1 MRTQHTESL
10 PLGWRIVR
18 LGDVAE
24 HCLGKMLDAKKNKGT
39 PFPYLRNPNVRWF
52 KIDLSDLQEMP
63 FEEHE
68 LDRYGLLDGDV
79 VVCEGG
85 EAGRAAI
92 WSSII
97 PNVKFQKAIHR
108 VRVGP
113 ELLNRYLVY
122 KLMADHQSGRLMDYF
137 TGATIKHLT
146 GQDLDRY
153 EFPLPPLP
161 EQRRIA
167 DVLDRAEALRAKRR
181 AALAELDG
189 LAQSIFIEMFGPP
202 TKIMSNW
209 PTQSLGRFL
218 KFLTSGSR
226 GWAEYYSEMGDLFL
240 RIQNVKRD
248 ELSLTE
254 VAYVKPPDTAE
265 ANRTKVNSGDVLLS
279 ITADIGRTAVVPD
292 TIEKAFISQHLAL
305 LRTGG
310 ISPRF
315 LSAYLSSES
324 GQEQIF
330 KRNKQGV
337 KAGLNFDDIRS
348 FIVPLPPD
356 TLQQEFVRRVAVV
369 EKLKAVQRASLAEL
383 DALFAS
389 LQDRAFR
396 GAL

>member
-18 LGDVAE
+18 LGEVAE

-52 KIDLSDLQEMP
+52 KIDLSDLKEMP

-79 VVCEGG
+79 VICEGG

-113 ELLNRYLVY
+113 GLLNRYLVY

-161 EQRRIA
+161 EQHRIA

-202 TKIMSNW
+202 TRIMSNW

>member
-1 MRTQHTESL
+1 MNWQDTTIGSICDEHGGDVQTGPFGSQLHASDYAEHGIPIVMPQDMQNGSIVCERIARLAPQFLNRHQRHMLEVNDIVFSRRGDVTRFAVVTETES
-10 PLGWRIVR
+10 GWICGTGSIRIR
-18 LGDVAE
+18 LK
-24 HCLGKMLDAKKNKGT
+24 CPTLDARYMSA
-39 PFPYLRNPNVRWF
+39 YLRQPQIGSWLINHAQGVTMPNLNTGILRALPVR
-52 KIDLSDLQEMP
+52 
-63 FEEHE
+63 
-68 LDRYGLLDGDV
+68 
-79 VVCEGG
+79 
-85 EAGRAAI
+85 
-92 WSSII
+92 
-97 PNVKFQKAIHR
+97 
-108 VRVGP
+108 
-113 ELLNRYLVY
+113 
-122 KLMADHQSGRLMDYF
+122 
-137 TGATIKHLT
+137 
-146 GQDLDRY
+146 
-153 EFPLPPLP
+153 LPPLS

-167 DVLDRAEALRAKRR
+167 DVLDRAETLRAKRR

-202 TKIMSNW
+202 TRIMSNW

-356 TLQQEFVRRVAVV
+356 TLQQEFARRVAAV

>member
-1 MRTQHTESL
+1 MTITPPSPVSWPTVALDDFLVFMTSGSRGWAQYYAESGSPFLRIQNVGKNKLLLDDIAFVEPPNTAEAQRT
-10 PLGWRIVR
+10 IVQS
-18 LGDVAE
+18 GDVLLSITAD
-24 HCLGKMLDAKKNKGT
+24 LGRTAVIPPGFGPAFVNQHLAILRLKDID
-39 PFPYLRNPNVRWF
+39 PFYLSAYLSSPNGQVQILRSNRHGVKSGLNFEDIRSF
-52 KIDLSDLQEMP
+52 KI
-63 FEEHE
+63 
-68 LDRYGLLDGDV
+68 
-79 VVCEGG
+79 
-85 EAGRAAI
+85 
-92 WSSII
+92 
-97 PNVKFQKAIHR
+97 
-108 VRVGP
+108 
-113 ELLNRYLVY
+113 
-122 KLMADHQSGRLMDYF
+122 
-137 TGATIKHLT
+137 
-146 GQDLDRY
+146 
-153 EFPLPPLP
+153 PLPPLS

-167 DVLDRAEALRAKRR
+167 DVLDRAETLRAKRR

-202 TKIMSNW
+202 TRIMSNW

-356 TLQQEFVRRVAVV
+356 TLQQEFARRVAAV

>member
-1 MRTQHTESL
+1 MTITPPSPVSWPTVALDDCLVFMTSGSRGWAQYYAESGSPFLRIQNVGKNKLLLDDIAFVEPPNTAEAQRT
-10 PLGWRIVR
+10 IVQS
-18 LGDVAE
+18 GDVLLSITAD
-24 HCLGKMLDAKKNKGT
+24 LGRTAVIPPGFGPAFVNQHLAILRVKDID
-39 PFPYLRNPNVRWF
+39 PFYLSAYLSSPNGQVQILRSNRHGVKSGLNFEDIRSF
-52 KIDLSDLQEMP
+52 KI
-63 FEEHE
+63 
-68 LDRYGLLDGDV
+68 
-79 VVCEGG
+79 
-85 EAGRAAI
+85 
-92 WSSII
+92 
-97 PNVKFQKAIHR
+97 
-108 VRVGP
+108 
-113 ELLNRYLVY
+113 
-122 KLMADHQSGRLMDYF
+122 
-137 TGATIKHLT
+137 
-146 GQDLDRY
+146 
-153 EFPLPPLP
+153 PLPPLS

-202 TKIMSNW
+202 TRIMSNW